1 MLKVYNTM
9 TKKKEIFYPLQK
21 GEVSIY
27 CCGITPYSDPHIGN
41 ARPFIFWDIVRRY
54 FKQNDYRVVYIQN
67 FTDVD
72 DKIIAAANEEGVDW
86 KKISDRYIASYFEAM
101 DALNVKHADT
111 YPRVSETMDDII
123 TVIQGLIDKGFAYK
137 LDNGDVFFRVE
148 KDPNYGKLSGRKL
161 EDMQAGARVD
171 IDNRK
176 HHPMDF
182 ALWKSSKPGEP
193 SWDSP
198 FGKGRPGWH
207 IECST
212 MSLKYL
218 GEKFDFHG
226 GGSDLIFPHHE
237 NEIAQSQCYI
247 GDEHSFA
254 QYWLHNGF
262 ITINNEKASKS
273 TEKASAVKNNFFT
286 LKDILAKYPGEVVR
300 FFMLGTHYRSP
311 LDFSEERLKEAQK
324 SLSRLQTT
332 KDYIKTLLARP
343 EKVSTNLAQ
352 TFRDHARMI
361 YQDFCDAMDDDFNTA
376 LALASVFAL
385 SKEINVYYQNVVLEK
400 EIYDPAN
407 FEHVAGLFTKMTNM
421 LGILEQEVELPED
434 GQLANNL
441 MDLIIGLRQEARAK
455 KNWELADEIRDAL
468 KELGIA
474 LEDMPNGDVHWKR
487 I

>member
-1 MLKVYNTM
+1 M
-9 TKKKEIFYPLQK
+9 
-21 GEVSIY
+21 
-27 CCGITPYSDPHIGN
+27 
-41 ARPFIFWDIVRRY
+41 
-54 FKQNDYRVVYIQN
+54 
-67 FTDVD
+67 
-72 DKIIAAANEEGVDW
+72 
-86 KKISDRYIASYFEAM
+86 
-101 DALNVKHADT
+101 
-111 YPRVSETMDDII
+111 
-123 TVIQGLIDKGFAYK
+123 
-137 LDNGDVFFRVE
+137 
-148 KDPNYGKLSGRKL
+148 
-161 EDMQAGARVD
+161 
-171 IDNRK
+171 
-176 HHPMDF
+176 
-182 ALWKSSKPGEP
+182 
-193 SWDSP
+193 
-198 FGKGRPGWH
+198 
-207 IECST
+207 
-212 MSLKYL
+212 
-218 GEKFDFHG
+218 
-226 GGSDLIFPHHE
+226 
-237 NEIAQSQCYI
+237 
-247 GDEHSFA
+247 
-254 QYWLHNGF
+254 HNGF

-343 EKVSTNLAQ
+343 EKISTNLAQ

-434 GQLANNL
+434 GQLVNNL